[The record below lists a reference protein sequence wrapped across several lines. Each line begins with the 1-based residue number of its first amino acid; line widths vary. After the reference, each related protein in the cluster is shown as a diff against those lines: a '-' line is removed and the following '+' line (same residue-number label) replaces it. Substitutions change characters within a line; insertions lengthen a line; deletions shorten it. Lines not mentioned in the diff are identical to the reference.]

1 MNAIKVYIFN
11 NRLFSSINVL
21 IDEMLKTKYCSTE
34 QDCYDEIVYMYSI
47 QVDNNLKNISY
58 GFINTNKQ
66 KLLFSNK
73 EYFDE
78 YITENTNEIIDYIW
92 YNDNIIH

>member
-1 MNAIKVYIFN
+1 MKVYVFDN
-11 NRLFSSINVL
+11 KLFISINILV
-21 IDEMLKTKYCSTE
+21 DEMLKTKSYSSE
-34 QDCYDEIVYMYSI
+34 QDCYDDMVYMYSI
-47 QVDNNLKNISY
+47 QVDDDLKIASF

-78 YITENTNEIIDYIW
+78 YINENTDEIIDNIW
-92 YNDNIIH
+92 YNDIVIL